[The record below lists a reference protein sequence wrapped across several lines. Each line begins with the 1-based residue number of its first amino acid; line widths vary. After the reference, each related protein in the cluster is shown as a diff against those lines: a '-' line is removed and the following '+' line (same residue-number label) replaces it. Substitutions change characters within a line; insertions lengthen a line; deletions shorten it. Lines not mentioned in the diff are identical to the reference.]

1 VQPVWLSVELGY
13 IENRRKFGNDL
24 PFGAAAGAMK
34 YIKAKK
40 NNLYGYSKKPLKHAL
55 PQQP

>member
-1 VQPVWLSVELGY
+1 VWLSVELGY